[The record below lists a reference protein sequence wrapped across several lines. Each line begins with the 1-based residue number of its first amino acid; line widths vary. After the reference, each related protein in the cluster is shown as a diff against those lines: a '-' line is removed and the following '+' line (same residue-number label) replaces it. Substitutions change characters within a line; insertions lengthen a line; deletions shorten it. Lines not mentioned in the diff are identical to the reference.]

1 MVTMRAWSCLAAAS
15 ASAVAV
21 SGMAPDPSCHR
32 VTLDCGESACVY
44 QYGTPFQHWFASEE
58 GHSLC
63 RGADG
68 RLLFAS
74 AEGSSSALACS
85 SEALTCARRRPSF
98 PVAPMLAPL
107 SNVAPE
113 VLAAQDNDSFYAQLL
128 RERAAGRRQ
137 LLTAANPKRLKNLV
151 LLIRWADSPEASLPP
166 RAAYDVMMSN
176 AGPHPLYAPT
186 GSVADNFN
194 SNMYGKI
201 VINTTIVGWI
211 ASQYTHAQATG
222 APKSDGS
229 TCGGTCSNVGAGK
242 PKLHDAITEAL
253 VWADQNG
260 YDIGSFD
267 GDGDGKIDM
276 FSVIHSGH
284 GAETGAADSKTWIW
298 SHKWQLTYPYSSKGA
313 TRGKRIS
320 NYNISPGL
328 WGETGFNIS
337 HIGVIAH
344 ESMHYLGLPDL
355 YDTSYTSRGAGT
367 YDLMA
372 NSW

>member
-1 MVTMRAWSCLAAAS
+1 MRAWSFLVA

-21 SGMAPDPSCHR
+21 HGMSPDPSCHS
-32 VTLDCGESACVY
+32 VLLDCGQSVCVY
-44 QYGTPFQHWFASEE
+44 QHGTPFQHWFATEE

-63 RGADG
+63 RGVDG
-68 RLLFAS
+68 RYLFAS
-74 AEGSSSALACS
+74 AEGSSSGLACS

-98 PVAPMLAPL
+98 PVSPMLAPL

-113 VLAAQDNDSFYAQLL
+113 VLEAQDSDNFYTQLV
-128 RERAAGRRQ
+128 RERAAGGRQ
-137 LLTAANPKRLKNLV
+137 LLTAASPKRLKNLV
-151 LLIRWADSPEASLPP
+151 LLIKWADSPEALLPS
-166 RAAYDVMMSN
+166 RAAYDIMMSN
-176 AGPHPLYAPT
+176 AGPHPLYAPS

-201 VINTTIVGWI
+201 VINTTVVGWI
-211 ASQYTHAQATG
+211 PSNYTHAQATG
-222 APKSDGS
+222 SPKADGS
-229 TCGGTCSNVGAGK
+229 SCGGTCSNVGEGK
-242 PKLHDAITEAL
+242 PKLHPAIAEAL
-253 VWADQNG
+253 AYADQNG

-267 GDGDGKIDM
+267 GDGDGKVDI
-276 FSVIHSGH
+276 FTVIHSGH
-284 GAETGAADSKTWIW
+284 GAETGAVDSKTWIW
-298 SHKWQLTYPYSSKGA
+298 SHKWTLTYPYTSRGA
-313 TRGKRIS
+313 TRGKRIA

-337 HIGVIAH
+337 HIGVVAH

-355 YDTSYTSRGAGT
+355 YDTTYTSRGVGT